1 MVLYYLWFQTLY
13 GHLAT
18 YTLFAICFIFIP
30 SELVFGF
37 FFSLFYWL
45 FNWYQYITPAT
56 TSFRTYALVIWLF
69 MAYYFPKVFK
79 YPSLTSLL
87 YSLVD
92 HNHVFTNYF
101 RHILHI
107 IPMTKLKIRHNVI
120 IFLLDNRKKYPV
132 VSVFLERC
140 SNRIPPKIFSLLR
153 AIVRWSKLNVRAR
166 IQLIW

>member
-1 MVLYYLWFQTLY
+1 M
-13 GHLAT
+13 
-18 YTLFAICFIFIP
+18 
-30 SELVFGF
+30 
-37 FFSLFYWL
+37 YWL
-45 FNWYQYITPAT
+45 QQCWNYTQESQLAFITDPRKKGRDMMIREILTAREISQIVWEVNLALRQGVGRSFWARLSWWT
-56 TSFRTYALVIWLF
+56 TLRQLIPLSWMI
-69 MAYYFPKVFK
+69 
-79 YPSLTSLL
+79 
-87 YSLVD
+87 D